1 MSQSNII
8 NINNGNNL
16 LLEEKLKAI
25 EKAANIVILENK
37 ELEKYILELKK
48 ELIKEKEKYNE
59 FVVVVNNYKEEINIA
74 NANNLKKELKK
85 NNLKCIDLENKLSK
99 TISMLENSKYDANLL
114 IKKLLAEN
122 EEKETMILEKEE
134 LDKNILKLQ
143 KELIM
148 EKINHKT
155 TANIAAKAA
164 AAAKKAASAA
174 ATAAAAAAMK

>member
-1 MSQSNII
+1 MS
-8 NINNGNNL
+8 
-16 LLEEKLKAI
+16 
-25 EKAANIVILENK
+25 
-37 ELEKYILELKK
+37 
-48 ELIKEKEKYNE
+48 
-59 FVVVVNNYKEEINIA
+59 NYKEEINIA

-99 TISMLENSKYDANLL
+99 TISMLENSKYDNNLL
-114 IKKLLAEN
+114 TDKLVAEK

-174 ATAAAAAAMK
+174 ATAAAAAAIK